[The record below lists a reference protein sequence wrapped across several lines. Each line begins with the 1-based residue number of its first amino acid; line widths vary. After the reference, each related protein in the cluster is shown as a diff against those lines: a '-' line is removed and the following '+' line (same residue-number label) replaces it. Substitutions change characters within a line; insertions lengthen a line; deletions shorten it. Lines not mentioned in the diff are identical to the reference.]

1 MLLLQTFDAYR
12 VGTEFKVPV
21 GHLGINVHQAVGVA
35 KAQARL
41 GLQRE
46 PARSFQV
53 RGH

>member
-1 MLLLQTFDAYR
+1 MLQTVDAYW

-21 GHLGINVHQAVGVA
+21 GHPGINVHQAIGVA
-35 KAQARL
+35 EPQARL